1 MSSASGD
8 SPVQVSN
15 HSSNSFLGRF
25 FAWAESQHNNRL
37 LWLAVALFVQV
48 GAAIPLTAA
57 AVMLLGGNSFFLW
70 LIILAINVPVLI
82 MNLSAMP
89 TKYTIPA
96 LFGAWAVEV
105 LIIIYCVIHA
115 LL

>member
-1 MSSASGD
+1 MSYQMSSTTE
-8 SPVQVSN
+8 QIQH
-15 HSSNSFLGRF
+15 HSAIGRF
-25 FAWAESQHNNRL
+25 FAWADSQKNNRI

-70 LIILAINVPVLI
+70 MVMLAINVPVLI
-82 MNLSAMP
+82 MNLAAMP
-89 TKYTIPA
+89 TKATIPA

-105 LIIIYCVIHA
+105 LIILYCVIHA

>member
-1 MSSASGD
+1 MSSTPDD
-8 SPVQVSN
+8 SSFQAQN

-25 FAWAESQHNNRL
+25 FAWSESQHNNRI
-37 LWLAVALFVQV
+37 LWVAVALLVQI
-48 GAAIPLTAA
+48 GAAIPITAA

-82 MNLSAMP
+82 MNLAAMP

-96 LFGAWAVEV
+96 LFGAWAAEV
-105 LIIIYCVIHA
+105 LVIIYCVLHS